1 MASDLCDR
9 CSRLLR
15 DFAARLRRVW
25 EEFKYKLEEIFGELL
40 QCTCCGNA
48 PERRMAQDLS
58 SLQLMCDD
66 ETQVFNQRSL
76 QALNQ
81 LAASQNA
88 DLQMSAAIYY
98 LHISHHLKSP
108 LPDAFVETITA
119 LLLSPDLD
127 VQKTTS
133 FALANLL
140 VKKNVCKESVIE
152 TGMLVPLL
160 ELFQSGD
167 PMAQCHSCAC
177 VAMLASSES
186 NRDSI
191 LVDGVMP
198 LLALAK
204 SYDPAIQLN
213 AAWALLH
220 LTHSDWSTRTL
231 CQAGGIPVL
240 VLLLQS
246 SRSEVQ
252 FYSCTALCNIA
263 AAPEHHPKLLS
274 VGGHY
279 LSKSLLTLMSS
290 SVEKNAA
297 QACRCLQTLSKNV
310 RVQEHLMELNC
321 VLPLKSLLKSS
332 NAAWMQSALTLLC
345 TLTAHPPNRDLL
357 MSEGLL
363 REVGRLLHR
372 PSSNSALISQSC
384 QLITDLCSACMDE
397 QAVTESLCLSGLL
410 RGLESPSLSDETLL
424 HVTLCLR
431 HLMSWEGL
439 RTTLSTSVSPEQ
451 VWRLVQLSGQTR
463 NPELSY
469 NSAAIVHAFE
479 PTARFLQLLRP
490 HYSTV
495 AKYLLLF
502 LKRKDVKFQQLGIAA
517 VAKLKND
524 GDFLT
529 SVTDGQLEARLSQGH
544 AETEETRRLL

>member
-1 MASDLCDR
+1 
-9 CSRLLR
+9 
-15 DFAARLRRVW
+15 
-25 EEFKYKLEEIFGELL
+25 G
-40 QCTCCGNA
+40 
-48 PERRMAQDLS
+48 
-58 SLQLMCDD
+58 
-66 ETQVFNQRSL
+66 TQVFNQRSL
-76 QALNQ
+76 QALNR

-108 LPDAFVETITA
+108 LPDAFLEPITA

-133 FALANLL
+133 FALVNLL

-204 SYDPAIQLN
+204 SYDPAVQLN

-220 LTHSDWSTRTL
+220 LTHSGSL

-263 AAPEHHPKLLS
+263 AVQEHHPKLLS

-297 QACRCLQTLSKNV
+297 QACRCLQTLSKN
-310 RVQEHLMELNC
+310 
-321 VLPLKSLLKSS
+321 
-332 NAAWMQSALTLLC
+332 A
-345 TLTAHPPNRDLL
+345 
-357 MSEGLL
+357 
-363 REVGRLLHR
+363 
-372 PSSNSALISQSC
+372 SNSASRFHPQFGSRNISWSLTVC
-384 QLITDLCSACMDE
+384 TPSAYLSLVCLRPVPLSLQATLNPVNVI

-424 HVTLCLR
+424 RVTLCLR
-431 HLMSWEGL
+431 HLM
-439 RTTLSTSVSPEQ
+439 TH
-451 VWRLVQLSGQTR
+451 
-463 NPELSY
+463 
-469 NSAAIVHAFE
+469 VHII
-479 PTARFLQLLRP
+479 TYLYMFLYQM
-490 HYSTV
+490 
-495 AKYLLLF
+495 
-502 LKRKDVKFQQLGIAA
+502 KDVQFQQLGIAA
-517 VAKLKND
+517 IAKLKND
-524 GDFLT
+524 RDFLT
-529 SVTDGQLEARLSQGH
+529 AVTDGDLEARLSHRH
-544 AETEETRRLL
+544 AETEETRRLP